1 MAKAY
6 ESKLNEIAE
15 CFDDVFLIT
24 THEKLAPILKVSLR
38 TIGNNLRNPGS
49 MKVATFDRL
58 AEYRHDNIAAITAAK
73 LEARK

>member
-6 ESKLNEIAE
+6 ISKLDDAKEY
-15 CFDDVFLIT
+15 FDDVFLIA
-24 THEKLAPILKVSLR
+24 THLELTKVLKVCRR
-38 TIGNNLRNPGS
+38 TIGKNYKNVGS